1 PSYMFFYARLR
12 PPRSPLFPYAT
23 LFRSEP
29 AAPAEEAPVAGQ
41 EAAAPV
47 EAVEP
52 EEFPEPAGTP
62 EAGEQAEPASPALPA
77 DAGATVQDAPVIAAV
92 YRDPA
97 GRFELGLGPEWIP

>member
-77 DAGATVQDAPVIAAV
+77 DAGATVQEDRKSTRLNSSHVKISYAV
-92 YRDPA
+92 FC
-97 GRFELGLGPEWIP
+97 FEKKN